1 MLMPRFGLL
10 LVMLVGSAS
19 ALELQGAGATFP
31 APLYTQY
38 FSEYAK
44 LTGITVSYDAVG
56 SGAGQKQILAQT
68 VDFGASDSPMSNA
81 DMAKTPNGNA
91 LLHIPIALGAVVPI
105 YNLPELQGQLQMT
118 GDLMAKIFIGKI
130 TKWNHPDI
138 VALNPS
144 LKDIN
149 IPISIIHREAG
160 SGTTYILSDYF
171 SKVSKEWKSQI
182 GVTNSPNWPVG
193 EAAKGNKGLVEK
205 VANTPNSIGYT
216 EYTFLRSLGSNLK
229 VDFGSMRNQA
239 QNMVFASP
247 SSILAA
253 SSAAYIGTDTRV
265 SITNAVGANSYP
277 IVSYTY
283 LLVYKDQAYAKHSQ
297 EQAKALV
304 KLLEWMVGDAQKYN
318 TDLGYGRLS
327 DGADNRAKAL
337 IKSIT
342 FNGQSLK

>member
-118 GDLMAKIFIGKI
+118 GDLMAKIFMGKI

-149 IPISIIHREAG
+149 VPISIIHREVG
-160 SGTTYILSDYF
+160 SGTSYILSDYL

-283 LLVYKDQAYAKHSQ
+283 LLVYKDQGYDKRTQ

-327 DGADNRAKAL
+327 DVADNRAKAL

>member
-1 MLMPRFGLL
+1 MTRFGLL

-19 ALELQGAGATFP
+19 ALELQGAGGTFP

-44 LTGITVSYDAVG
+44 LTGIKVSYDAVG

-81 DMAKTPNGNA
+81 DMAKAPNGNL

-105 YNLPELQGQLQMT
+105 YNVPELQDQLQMT
-118 GDLMAKIFIGKI
+118 GDLMAKIFMGKI
-130 TKWNHPDI
+130 TKWNHPNL

-144 LKDIN
+144 LKEIDV
-149 IPISIIHREAG
+149 PISVIHREAG
-160 SGTTYILSDYF
+160 SGTSYILSDYL
-171 SKVSKEWKSQI
+171 SKVSKEWKGQI
-182 GVTNSPNWPVG
+182 GITNSPNWPVG
-193 EAAKGNKGLVEK
+193 EAVKGNKGLVEK
-205 VANTPNSIGYT
+205 VAGTPHSIGYT

-253 SSAAYIGTDTRV
+253 ASAAYIGTDTRV
-265 SITNAVGANSYP
+265 SITNAAGANSYP
-277 IVSYTY
+277 ITSYTY
-283 LLVYKDQAYAKHSQ
+283 LLVYKDQGYGKRTQ
-297 EQAKALV
+297 EEAKALV

-327 DGADNRAKAL
+327 DVADNRAKAL